1 MQNAKYLCRAVV
13 LWMSLCYDESS
24 VKKRLIDCVID
35 VFLFICTHDMDFI
48 VLRMRN
54 TFAFVVGVGEI
65 CRVGSAE

>member
-1 MQNAKYLCRAVV
+1 MFFYL
-13 LWMSLCYDESS
+13 
-24 VKKRLIDCVID
+24 
-35 VFLFICTHDMDFI
+35 FCTHDMDFI